1 MRAGEPTAGDVA
13 NRHDPLTE
21 VAAQLHDSPVGGTRD
36 DTVALWRGEDAP
48 ARVLF
53 QGVSRSATL
62 GIFANRAAPSGVA
75 AGGIGA
81 ILSHPGNAFVGT
93 AGIGHRVAVMWASSF
108 FAGVGTSN
116 RRRPPG
122 KFVRHR
128 TQWSAG

>member
-53 QGVSRSATL
+53 QGVGRNATL
-62 GIFANRAAPSGVA
+62 GIFANRTAPSGIA
-75 AGGIGA
+75 TGGIGA
-81 ILSHPGNAFVGT
+81 IRSHPGNAFVGT
-93 AGIGHRVAVMWASSF
+93 AGIGDRVAVMWASSI

-122 KFVRHR
+122 KFARHR
-128 TQWSAG
+128 PQWSAG